1 MCYGNN
7 GYLSHPQLKSNNHQ
21 LGEGRNLSPPIEKK
35 KLVKGGS
42 GMTKNGFR
50 IGKIFGINIRID
62 WSWLLIFALVSWSL
76 AASLGQIHADWNI
89 GMQWGLAIL
98 ASLLFFA
105 SVLAHELAHS
115 LVARANGVPVRNIT
129 LFLFG
134 GVSNIQREPNSP
146 LNELLV
152 TVVGPLTS
160 FILGAIFLVLGI
172 GSFALNHVVLTDPL
186 TALSQIGPIGTMFIW
201 LGSVNVLVAIFNL
214 IPGFPLDGGRILR
227 SALWAITDNLNKA
240 TRWASW
246 VGQAVAW
253 ALILAGISMLF
264 GVTIPV
270 LGGGFING
278 IWIIF
283 IGWFLQNAA
292 VQSYRKV
299 IVQDILEDVPVKR
312 MMYTDV
318 PVLPADLSVARL
330 VDDYIMK
337 SDNRAFIVFDGEK
350 MLGLVTI
357 EDVRK
362 IAPESRS
369 LTLVRDV
376 MTPSQKMIVV
386 APDEEAA
393 EAFYRLESEDVRQL
407 PVVNG
412 NKIVGLLR
420 RKDIIRWLQLQSKF
434 GNT

>member
-1 MCYGNN
+1 LAQKAFKHN
-7 GYLSHPQLKSNNHQ
+7 
-21 LGEGRNLSPPIEKK
+21 LGEGSNLSPTIEKK

-50 IGKIFGINIRID
+50 IGKIFGINIHID
-62 WSWLLIFALVSWSL
+62 WSWLLIFALISWSL
-76 AASLGQIHADWNI
+76 AATLGQIHANWNVW
-89 GMQWGLAIL
+89 MQWGLAIL
-98 ASLLFFA
+98 AALLFFA

-146 LNELLV
+146 LSELLF

-160 FILGAIFLVLGI
+160 FILGAIFLVLGV
-172 GSFALNHVVLTDPL
+172 GSFALNHVTLTDPL

-201 LGSVNVLVAIFNL
+201 LGSVNILVAVFNL

-227 SALWAITDNLNKA
+227 SVLWAITDNLNKA

-246 VGQAVAW
+246 MGQAVAW
-253 ALILAGISMLF
+253 ALILAGISMIF
-264 GVTIPV
+264 GVTIPF

-292 VQSYRKV
+292 VQSYRNV
-299 IVQDILEDVPVKR
+299 VVQDILEAVPVKR

-318 PVLPADLSVARL
+318 PVVSADLSVARL

-362 IAPESRS
+362 TTPETRN

-386 APDEEAA
+386 SPDEEAS
-393 EAFYRLESEDVRQL
+393 EAFYRLESEDIRQL

>member
-1 MCYGNN
+1 M
-7 GYLSHPQLKSNNHQ
+7 
-21 LGEGRNLSPPIEKK
+21 
-35 KLVKGGS
+35 KGGFY
-42 GMTKNGFR
+42 MTKNGFR
-50 IGKIFGINIRID
+50 LGRIFGINIHID

-76 AASLGQIHADWNI
+76 AASFGQMHNTWTVST
-89 GMQWGLAIL
+89 QWGVALLA
-98 ASLLFFA
+98 AVLFFL

-115 LVARANGVPVRNIT
+115 LVARAQGVPVRNIT
-129 LFLFG
+129 LFMFG
-134 GVSNIQREPNSP
+134 GVSNIQKEPSSP

-152 TVVGPLTS
+152 TIVGPLTS
-160 FILGAIFLVLGI
+160 FILGVFFLILGT
-172 GSFALNHVVLTDPL
+172 GSVTFGNVDITNLPAM
-186 TALSQIGPIGTMFIW
+186 LSQLGPISTILLW
-201 LGSVNVLVAIFNL
+201 LGSVNILVGLFNL

-227 SALWAITDNLNKA
+227 SILWAITDNLSKA

-246 VGQAVAW
+246 IGQAVAW
-253 ALILAGISMLF
+253 ALILAGISMMF
-264 GVTIPV
+264 GVTIPL
-270 LGGGFING
+270 LGSGFING
-278 IWIIF
+278 IWIMF

-299 IVQDILEDVPVKR
+299 VVEDILEDVPVKR

-318 PVLPADLSVARL
+318 PVVHADLTVAKL

-362 IAPESRS
+362 TAPEARS

-386 APDEEAA
+386 APDEEAS
-393 EAFYRLESEDVRQL
+393 EAFYRLQSEDIRQL

-420 RKDIIRWLQLQSKF
+420 RKDIIRWLQLQSHF
-434 GNT
+434 G